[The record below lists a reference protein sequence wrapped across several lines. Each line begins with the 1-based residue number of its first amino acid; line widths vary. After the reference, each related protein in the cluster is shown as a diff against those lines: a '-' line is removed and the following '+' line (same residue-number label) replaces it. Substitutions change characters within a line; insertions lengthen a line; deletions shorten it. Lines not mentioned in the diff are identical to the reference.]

1 MNINYIIVPIV
12 GAVIGYTTNWLAIK
26 MLFRPY
32 RAKYLFGIKLPF
44 TPGLIPK
51 EKSRIAVSLGSAV
64 STELL
69 NEETLVKELV
79 DDRVLDGLDNYLDKL
94 AVQDL
99 VIEDLLSY
107 IDFDKEILYKKITE
121 SIVESLK
128 ETVNNQELK
137 DRLIKS
143 LLKDEKI
150 KDRIPVN
157 GLINIE
163 NIIIN
168 NQDKINEFVIENLNT
183 EMVQVRLYEIIN
195 RFINNKLKMFKAF
208 IKTESIYNAVN
219 ESINDYI
226 SSNPNSISSII
237 NTSINNIGE
246 KELKNIVNEDQI
258 NKLADQIITL
268 INNNVGKQV
277 VYDSIYKT
285 IINLTSRKF
294 NFNVTTL
301 EVFKASV
308 KKLYVNFIETQAS
321 SLISKLEIDTIVEN
335 KINSFSTK
343 EMENLLIGLMKKELN
358 AITSLGAI
366 LGFLMGFITLLF

>member
-12 GAVIGYTTNWLAIK
+12 GAIIGYTTNWLAIK

-32 RAKYLFGIKLPF
+32 KAKYLFGIKLPF

-51 EKSRIAVSLGSAV
+51 EKGRIAVRLGSAV
-64 STELL
+64 STDLL
-69 NEETLVKELV
+69 NEETLIKELV
-79 DDRVLDGLDNYLDKL
+79 DDRILDGLDNYIDKL
-94 AVQDL
+94 AIKDL
-99 VIEDLLSY
+99 VIEDLLNY
-107 IDFDKEILYKKITE
+107 IDFDKEILYRKITE

-143 LLKDEKI
+143 LLKEEKI
-150 KDRIPVN
+150 KDRIPAN
-157 GLINIE
+157 GLNNIE

-195 RFINNKLKMFKAF
+195 KFINNKLKMFKAF

-226 SSNPNSISSII
+226 NSNPNSISSII

-258 NKLADQIITL
+258 NKLAEQILTL
-268 INNNVGKQV
+268 INNNIGKQV

-285 IINLTSRKF
+285 IKNLTSRRF
-294 NFNVTTL
+294 NFNETTL
-301 EVFKASV
+301 EVFKASIQ
-308 KKLYVNFIETQAS
+308 KLYVNFIETQAS
-321 SLISKLEIDTIVEN
+321 SLISKLEINTIVEN

-343 EMENLLIGLMKKELN
+343 EMEDLLIGLMKKELN

-366 LGFLMGFITLLF
+366 LGFLMGLITLLF